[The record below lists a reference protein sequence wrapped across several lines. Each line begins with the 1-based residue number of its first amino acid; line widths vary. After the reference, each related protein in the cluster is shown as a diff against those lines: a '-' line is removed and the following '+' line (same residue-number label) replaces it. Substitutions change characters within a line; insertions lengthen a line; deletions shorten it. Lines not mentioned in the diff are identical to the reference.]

1 MLTTLGRAA
10 QSALRRLAGICLV
23 ALALLTLADVVG
35 RYVLNYAIVG
45 AVEMTEM
52 LMVGVIF
59 AGIVLATMAREHV
72 AVDLVTLHMDGSV
85 RRVQRIASNLLATGI
100 SLLLAAATWTQAK
113 SALDFGDQ
121 TTMLGLPLA
130 PVIFFMCAMLLVNA
144 LIHGWQTWEVIVGK
158 DTIADK
164 DTHD

>member
-1 MLTTLGRAA
+1 MSLTGQSNGEKGAA
-10 QSALRRLAGICLV
+10 RNVLV
-23 ALALLTLADVVG
+23 T
-35 RYVLNYAIVG
+35 G
-45 AVEMTEM
+45 AS
-52 LMVGVIF
+52 
-59 AGIVLATMAREHV
+59 VLATIAREHV
-72 AVDLVTLHMDGSV
+72 TVDLVTLHMDGAV

-100 SLLLAAATWTQAK
+100 SLLLAAATWTQAE

-130 PVIFFMCAMLLVNA
+130 PVVFFMCAMLLLNA
-144 LIHGWQTWEVIVGK
+144 LVHGWQTWQVIVDK